1 MSSVIICGG
10 SVVGLATAMM
20 LARDG
25 ALRAGTEPPRPD
37 PARAGWMAGLTREP
51 RLLRGLMEVG
61 SCLAHP
67 QEVMTRPGFLD
78 LALSY
83 ADEPAPAM
91 PGPDRDAL
99 VKLAAG

>member
-1 MSSVIICGG
+1 
-10 SVVGLATAMM
+10 
-20 LARDG
+20 
-25 ALRAGTEPPRPD
+25 
-37 PARAGWMAGLTREP
+37 
-51 RLLRGLMEVG
+51 MEVG

-67 QEVMTRPGFLD
+67 QEVMARPGFLD

-91 PGPDRDAL
+91 PGPDRDAM

>member
-1 MSSVIICGG
+1 
-10 SVVGLATAMM
+10 
-20 LARDG
+20 
-25 ALRAGTEPPRPD
+25 
-37 PARAGWMAGLTREP
+37 MAGLTREP

-67 QEVMTRPGFLD
+67 QEAMARPGFPGLT
-78 LALSY
+78 LSC